1 MKILFSV
8 FIFTFQILSPG
19 YEIKSPYNQV
29 YDLPVVITKATTNI
43 SKAPIALLISGDGG
57 WYKFEQTIAD
67 TLAKSGIPT
76 LGLDCRKYFWDRKT
90 PEGTAADME
99 NLLDYY
105 SKEWGKENF
114 LLIGYSQGAEIIPF
128 IVTRL
133 PEEMKGRISSAI
145 LLSPATTTDFEIHL
159 TNMLGAGNR
168 HNIYKVTDEINS
180 MKGVPVLIIF
190 GSKEKTELPGFF
202 TGTDVRIKKIPGD
215 HHYQSN
221 VSLIVK
227 TIKESNAF

>member
-1 MKILFSV
+1 MKIYFSV
-8 FIFTFQILSPG
+8 FIFIFQILAPG
-19 YEIKSPYNQV
+19 YEIKST
-29 YDLPVVITKATTNI
+29 YDQLNNLPVVITKATKNI
-43 SKAPIALLISGDGG
+43 SKAPVALLISGDGG

-76 LGLDCRKYFWDRKT
+76 IGLDCRKYFWIRKT

-99 NLLDYY
+99 NLLNYY
-105 SKEWGKENF
+105 SKELGKENF

-133 PEEMKGRISSAI
+133 PEAMKRRISSAI

-168 HNIYKVTDEINS
+168 HNVYKVTDEINS
-180 MKGVPVLIIF
+180 MKGVPVLLIF

-202 TGTDVRIKKIPGD
+202 TGSDVKVRKIPGD

-221 VSLIVK
+221 VSLIVR
-227 TIKESNAF
+227 TMKENIAF